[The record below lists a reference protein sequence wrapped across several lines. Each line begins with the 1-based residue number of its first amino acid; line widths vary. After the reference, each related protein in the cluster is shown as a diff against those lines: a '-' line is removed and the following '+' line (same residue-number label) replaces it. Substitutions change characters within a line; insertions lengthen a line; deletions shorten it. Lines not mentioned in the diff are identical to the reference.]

1 MHPSDKIKF
10 RQRNQQKR
18 QGCWT
23 SHGWGEFAP
32 PLEEDCL
39 SSWCGAGVHLSR
51 AVRLLILKVAAA
63 HGAGAEKFAAFA
75 AGSSNCNCWSCVSRA
90 CTHAEMNSRKEKLSH
105 FSICKSQPR
114 LKIE

>member
-10 RQRNQQKR
+10 RQRTQQKR

-23 SHGWGEFAP
+23 SHGWGELAP

-39 SSWCGAGVHLSR
+39 SSWCGAGVHLSI

-63 HGAGAEKFAAFA
+63 HGAGAEKFAAA
-75 AGSSNCNCWSCVSRA
+75 AASFSNCNCRSCVSRA
-90 CTHAEMNSRKEKLSH
+90 CTSHAEIN
-105 FSICKSQPR
+105 
-114 LKIE
+114 